1 MSDTT
6 RITPERSGQGPA
18 EGPRHPAGANGF
30 DNRPGP
36 PPGADAGAYAGPDT
50 TAERLGDL
58 IGVSPMRRL
67 VALRWLLFAIAAM
80 LAAAVVVHQV
90 PAWHAVLAFLV
101 VVVLG
106 ATLPQRRVT
115 SLAVGR
121 IQAGAAAWPDTGMK
135 VAVDALAQ
143 PCFIVDR
150 RGITRYV
157 NQVAG
162 RQFPAVRPGDPLSF
176 GLRPPA
182 LLEALDR
189 VAGGGPAE
197 RISWA
202 EKVPTES
209 WFEAYIAPVRLPAA
223 QKPGHKGGGL
233 RPDFVLVSV
242 LDLTEQHRL
251 ERMRADFVA
260 NASHEL
266 RTPLASLTGFIE
278 TLQGAARD
286 DPAARERF
294 LAIMLE
300 QASRMGRLI
309 DDLLSL
315 SRIELKVNVRPDA
328 RVELGEVVGNVVD
341 ALSPLARELEVEL
354 ETDLPDEAMTVVGE
368 RDELVQVLGNLAENA
383 LKYGSSGGR
392 VLISCEKRP
401 VGQSG
406 AEWRLSVRDWGAG
419 IPAEHLPRLTERFYR
434 VDATA
439 SRQMKGTGLGL
450 AIVKHILNRHR
461 ARLEVQSAP
470 GEGATFTVCIRAAEE
485 RGAAE

>member
-1 MSDTT
+1 MSDLKSTPPDASDTT
-6 RITPERSGQGPA
+6 APERVARETAAP
-18 EGPRHPAGANGF
+18 EMAGTDKGV
-30 DNRPGP
+30 R
-36 PPGADAGAYAGPDT
+36 DARDG
-50 TAERLGDL
+50 ELLGDL
-58 IGVSPMRRL
+58 ISISPMRRL
-67 VALRWLLFAIAAM
+67 IALRWLFVAIALM

-90 PAWHAVLAFLV
+90 PPWYAALAFAIV
-101 VVVLG
+101 VMLAAV
-106 ATLPQRRVT
+106 LPQRRAT
-115 SLAVGR
+115 SLSAGR
-121 IQAGAAAWPDTGMK
+121 TLATGTAWPDTGMK
-135 VAVDALAQ
+135 IAVDALAQ

-157 NQVAG
+157 NMVAG
-162 RQFPAVRPGDPLSF
+162 RQFASVKPGDPLSF

-189 VAGGGPAE
+189 VTGGGPAE
-197 RISWA
+197 RISWS

-223 QKPGHKGGGL
+223 HRASAKAGYKAGGA

-242 LDLTEQHRL
+242 QDLTEQHRL

-266 RTPLASLTGFIE
+266 RTPLASLTGFVE

-328 RVELGEVVGNVVD
+328 RVELGDVVRDVVD
-341 ALSPLARELEVEL
+341 ALSPLARELDVEL
-354 ETDLPDEAMTVVGE
+354 QTDLPDEPMMVAGE
-368 RDELVQVLGNLAENA
+368 RDELVQVMGNLAENA
-383 LKYGSSGGR
+383 LKYGSSGER
-392 VLISCEKRP
+392 VLISCARAA
-401 VGQSG
+401 VGRNGS
-406 AEWRLSVRDWGAG
+406 EWRLSVRDWGPG

-461 ARLEVQSAP
+461 ARLEVQSEP
-470 GEGATFTVCIRAAEE
+470 GHGATFTVCIRAVDEDAPVEP
-485 RGAAE
+485 AL